1 MEDNE
6 INQEIAREWLPE
18 LGAQVETAW
27 NGREA
32 VDRFGSSPVGN
43 YDLILMDIQMPVMN
57 GLEAARAIRKLGR
70 EDAVSIPIIAMTAN
84 SFKEDVDA
92 AAAAGMD
99 GFVTKPVDAEYLYQ
113 VLQKAAASNKD
124 SL

>member
-1 MEDNE
+1 ME
-6 INQEIAREWLPE
+6 PE
-18 LGAQVETAW
+18 LIV
-27 NGREA
+27 R
-32 VDRFGSSPVGN
+32 P
-43 YDLILMDIQMPVMN
+43 
-57 GLEAARAIRKLGR
+57 LG
-70 EDAVSIPIIAMTAN
+70 E
-84 SFKEDVDA
+84 EDVDA